1 MQRHAAA
8 AAAAWCFI
16 ILVFPVYGCFCLL
29 KSTARQGKSRPGRY
43 VFFFHHTHS
52 LPVWVLIGCSSPF
65 SLSLLLSC
73 CTPLCMPS
81 PFAFFSSV
89 HLSPSVFL
97 IVYSLLFH
105 PTISVTLSVFPL
117 SFFLHRHCVCVRSW
131 HGWHASIW
139 KCSGDDIE
147 HM

>member
-1 MQRHAAA
+1 MQRHAA

-65 SLSLLLSC
+65 SLSLALL
-73 CTPLCMPS
+73 LH
-81 PFAFFSSV
+81 SSV
-89 HLSPSVFL
+89 YAFTLCFFFLCPSISLCFSYCLYYYFTQLFLSLCPSYFLSPSFCIGTVFVSGL
-97 IVYSLLFH
+97 GMGGTLPYG
-105 PTISVTLSVFPL
+105 SVQEM
-117 SFFLHRHCVCVRSW
+117 
-131 HGWHASIW
+131 I
-139 KCSGDDIE
+139 
-147 HM
+147 